1 MKFNYQARTK
11 KGEIHTGNVE
21 ASSKEAAIALLQKH
35 GLYVTFLE
43 SARPP
48 AYAKRVKVFER
59 ISRKDLVLFSRQLA
73 IMFRSKVP
81 LVESLKVLSLQ
92 IANLDF
98 KEKVIKLSEEV
109 EGGTSFSKAIS
120 QYPEV
125 FSAFYVA
132 MVKSG
137 EISGKL
143 SEVLDYLADHLE
155 REYRVTAKM
164 QGALIYPSLIVFVV
178 LLVLSLM
185 VFIVIPQLSAVLAA
199 SNVSLPLI
207 TKIVIGF
214 AAFLREAGWIL
225 LLLLSALLFFCFRY
239 YSTKNGK
246 RFFDRL
252 FLKLPIFGSI
262 FKTVYL
268 ARFAENLS
276 TLISGGLPIAQA
288 LEAVG
293 DIIASAPYKEVIFKT
308 RDEVRRGEPISS
320 VLSQSPELFPPVFV
334 QMVIVG
340 EKTGSLDTTLMS
352 IVNFYQDEIDRAIDN
367 VLNVLEPA
375 LIVILGA
382 VVAGLMLSIL
392 MPMYKMIAI

>member
-48 AYAKRVKVFER
+48 VYAKRVKVFEK

-225 LLLLSALLFFCFRY
+225 LLLLAALLFFCFRY